1 VGLTIA
7 AIAGGIRMRTL
18 NGKIAVV
25 TGAASGIGRCLGHR
39 FAAAGSRVAIADLD
53 VAGARRVAAE
63 IIAAGGQAHAF
74 ELDVTS
80 PASVHA
86 LRAVLIERMGPP
98 DVVVNN
104 AGIVHGGAFLDV
116 PLERH
121 VATFRV
127 NVEGLVNVTHALL
140 PDLLARP
147 EAHLVT
153 IASASSFVGLPFGST
168 YGASKWAALGF
179 AESLRLELQQLG
191 YDHIGLTA
199 VCPSYVGTG
208 MFGGVTP
215 PRLTR
220 ILTPERVA
228 DLTVKAVLANKAFV
242 LTPWLVRLTPLLHGV
257 LPRPVFEAVAAAFG
271 VNTSMASWRGR
282 E

>member
-1 VGLTIA
+1 
-7 AIAGGIRMRTL
+7 MRTL
-18 NGKIAVV
+18 NGKVVLV
-25 TGAASGIGRCLGHR
+25 TGAASGIGRCLAHR
-39 FAAAGSRVAIADLD
+39 FAAAGARVAIADLD
-53 VAGARRVAAE
+53 VAGARRVAAD
-63 IIAAGGQAHAF
+63 IVSTGGEACAF

-80 PASVHA
+80 AASASA
-86 LRAVLIERMGPP
+86 LRERLLDQMGPL
-98 DVVVNN
+98 DVLVNN

-121 VATFRV
+121 LATFRV
-127 NVEGLVNVTHALL
+127 NVEGLVIVTHALL

-147 EAHLVT
+147 EAHVVT

-168 YGASKWAALGF
+168 YGSSKWAALGF
-179 AESLRLELQQLG
+179 AESLRLELHQLG
-191 YDHIGLTA
+191 HAHVGLTA

-208 MFGGVTP
+208 MFGGVRP

-228 DLTVKAVLANKAFV
+228 NLTVNAVLANKAFV
-242 LTPWLVRLTPLLHGV
+242 LTPWLVKLTPFLQGV
-257 LPRPVFEAVAAAFG
+257 LPRPLFEAVAAAFG

-282 E
+282 EKRGGT

>member
-1 VGLTIA
+1 
-7 AIAGGIRMRTL
+7 MRTL
-18 NGKIAVV
+18 NGKLVLV

-39 FAAAGSRVAIADLD
+39 FAAAGARVAIADLD
-53 VAGARRVAAE
+53 VPGAHRVAAD
-63 IIAAGGQAHAF
+63 IVSNGGQACAF
-74 ELDVTS
+74 ALDVTS
-80 PASVHA
+80 ADSTRA
-86 LRAVLIERMGPP
+86 LRGRLLDQMGPL
-98 DVVVNN
+98 DVLVNN

-116 PLERH
+116 PLDRH
-121 VATFRV
+121 LETFRV
-127 NVEGLVNVTHALL
+127 NVEGLVSLTYVLL
-140 PDLLARP
+140 PDLLTRP

-153 IASASSFVGLPFGST
+153 IASASSFMGLPFGSS

-179 AESLRLELQQLG
+179 TESLRLELHQLG
-191 YDHIGLTA
+191 HAHVGLTA

-208 MFGGVTP
+208 MFSGVTP

-228 DLTVKAVLANKAFV
+228 DLTVRAVLANKAYV
-242 LTPWLVRLTPLLHGV
+242 LTPWLVKLTPFLHGI

-282 E
+282 AKRDRT

>member
-1 VGLTIA
+1 
-7 AIAGGIRMRTL
+7 MRTL
-18 NGKIAVV
+18 NGKLVLV

-39 FAAAGSRVAIADLD
+39 FAAAGARLAIADLD
-53 VAGARRVAAE
+53 VAGAERVAAE
-63 IIAAGGQAHAF
+63 IVAAGGQAGAF

-80 PASVHA
+80 ADSTRA
-86 LRAVLIERMGPP
+86 LRARLVQQMGPL
-98 DVVVNN
+98 DVLVNN

-116 PLERH
+116 ALARH
-121 VATFRV
+121 LATFRV
-127 NVEGLVNVTHALL
+127 NVEGLVTVTHALL

-153 IASASSFVGLPFGST
+153 MASASSFVGLPFGST

-179 AESLRLELQQLG
+179 AESLRLELRQLG
-191 YDHIGLTA
+191 HAHVGLTV

-208 MFGGVTP
+208 MFGGVRP

-228 DLTVKAVLANKAFV
+228 DLTVKAVLANTAFV
-242 LTPWLVRLTPLLHGV
+242 LTPWLVKLTPFLHGV
-257 LPRPVFEAVAAAFG
+257 LPRPVFDMVAAAFG
-271 VNTSMASWRGR
+271 VNASMASWHGR
-282 E
+282 AKRDRT